1 MQASGDDKVEGSLD
15 IAYAGVGKFHV
26 HAKFSIDGDAIFE
39 IHPLQLKEVIMSPKK
54 PLIAGDTMTCIF
66 EATLPSKQGYQ
77 AKATS
82 A

>member
-1 MQASGDDKVEGSLD
+1 MQASGEGKVEGSLD
-15 IAYAGVGKFHV
+15 VVYAGVGKFHV
-26 HAKFSIDGDAIFE
+26 RAKYSIHGDAIFE
-39 IHPLQLKEVIMSPKK
+39 IRPLQLKEVKMSPQK

-66 EATLPSKQGYQ
+66 EAILPSKQGYQ